1 MISLKRITTRDES
14 HGGDPV
20 RGIYLDGVRV
30 GAVAQDPSSRPLAWV
45 AVNEITTPDGGTAY
59 GRSLGWAR
67 DMKLAALHLPA
78 LSDALDAYERQQ
90 LEMGGRWGTR

>member
-1 MISLKRITTRDES
+1 MIDRKRITTRDES

-45 AVNEITTPDGGTAY
+45 AVNEITTPDG
-59 GRSLGWAR
+59 RSLGWAR

-90 LEMGGRWGTR
+90 LEMSGRWGTR